1 MMVSRMRSDM
11 IFRLISA
18 GWLALVGPMV
28 VCGNWS
34 PAAAQ
39 VAEPKR
45 FDLRIENN
53 RLSGDLKVIRVR
65 RGDVVEI
72 NWSANLR
79 TVLHLHGYDIETTV
93 EPAKIMGVL
102 NRLGTIQAGMI
113 ADMDIIHDHTVSGPL
128 YRHRPNGVPVVTTN
142 HGPFVPELVAGLQPK
157 LPINGTDQIFSCVV
171 LASAP
176 GTEHGGDLF
185 FRER

>member
-1 MMVSRMRSDM
+1 M

-18 GWLALVGPMV
+18 GWLAVSGLMV
-28 VCGNWS
+28 ACGNWS

-93 EPAKIMGVL
+93 EPDKPRIMSFTARATGRFPIETHGRHHSVL
-102 NRLGTIQAGMI
+102 IYLEVHPQ
-113 ADMDIIHDHTVSGPL
+113 
-128 YRHRPNGVPVVTTN
+128 
-142 HGPFVPELVAGLQPK
+142 
-157 LPINGTDQIFSCVV
+157 
-171 LASAP
+171 
-176 GTEHGGDLF
+176 
-185 FRER
+185 

>member
-39 VAEPKR
+39 VEEPKR
-45 FDLRIENN
+45 FDLRIEND
-53 RLSGDLKVIRVR
+53 RVGGDLKVIRVR

-72 NWSANLR
+72 NWLANRR

-93 EPAKIMGVL
+93 EPDKTRVMSFTARATGRFPIETHGRHHSVL
-102 NRLGTIQAGMI
+102 IYLEVHPQ
-113 ADMDIIHDHTVSGPL
+113 
-128 YRHRPNGVPVVTTN
+128 
-142 HGPFVPELVAGLQPK
+142 
-157 LPINGTDQIFSCVV
+157 
-171 LASAP
+171 
-176 GTEHGGDLF
+176 
-185 FRER
+185 